1 MRVVVGVHVL
11 VAGVGRLVA
20 RVDRVVV
27 GARVLVAGV
36 GDFFQCNCP
45 RLQFKVGFFGA
56 VPSLEMRWAI
66 G

>member
-36 GDFFQCNCP
+36 GDFFS
-45 RLQFKVGFFGA
+45 V
-56 VPSLEMRWAI
+56 
-66 G
+66 